1 MSDFDIERRI
11 TPTETTVEYRCE
23 CQKTGRKKPVIVG
36 HAAVFRSESRN
47 LGGFIETIHPD
58 AFNKVLATNPD
69 VLGVYNHDKNILLAR
84 TGNGSL
90 RLNVDERGLRYEMT
104 LPNTTQAA
112 DVAELVSEGLVV
124 GSSFAFAIDR
134 DGGDSWAAGSDGI
147 RRREIRSV
155 ALLEDVGPVARPAYN
170 ASSVVVSRRAL
181 ETALG
186 EAYRP
191 NVTMANAAKR
201 GLKATERHDVE
212 SGLALLAERIAARE
226 IITPEEI
233 GILRAVQERCL
244 AAKNA
249 KWSGTL
255 PWVEWQLAGGDSG
268 AKWVTRHSEWATEA
282 QEPAAQEVREE
293 PEPEMEVEEG
303 DDEPTGTLSPENFA
317 LYEAIEKIAVDE
329 GKWDQAGPA
338 GAHYMKESPFA
349 GRGIKCQNC
358 VFWNEGGTCDVVNG
372 AIEPEAVCKLWVIPE
387 EMLVEERAP
396 DQESPEDEEPAERSA
411 PPGGVDLKPTAGM
424 AAAAKRG
431 LKLHEEGRSGDG
443 LKPET
448 VARANK
454 LARREE
460 MNPDWVREMNAWF
473 ARHAS
478 DKRPG
483 WDDAGSE
490 TPGFVA
496 WLLWGGDAGRDFSER
511 KVAELD
517 RDKGRS
523 ADLKS
528 ETAATIARLAAIAL
542 ESAADG
548 RVD

>member
-1 MSDFDIERRI
+1 MAELDIERRV
-11 TPTETTVEYRCE
+11 TLADTAVEYRCE
-23 CQKTGRKKPVIVG
+23 CEKTGRKRPVIVG

-47 LGGFIETIHPD
+47 LGGFIESIHPE

-90 RLNVDERGLRYEMT
+90 KLNVDERGLRYEMS
-104 LPNTTQAA
+104 LPNTTHAA
-112 DVAELVSEGLVV
+112 DVAELVREGLVV

-134 DGGDSWAAGSDGI
+134 DGGDSWSAGPDGI
-147 RRREIRSV
+147 RRREIRSIS
-155 ALLEDVGPVARPAYN
+155 LLEDVGPVARPAYN

-201 GLKATERHDVE
+201 GMKASERHDVE
-212 SGLALLAERIAARE
+212 SRLACIAERIAARE

-233 GILRAVQERCL
+233 EVLRGVQERCL
-244 AAKNA
+244 AAKSA

-268 AKWVTRHSEWATEA
+268 LKWVARHGEWA
-282 QEPAAQEVREE
+282 QESRAEKMPE
-293 PEPEMEVEEG
+293 PEPEEMG
-303 DDEPTGTLSPENFA
+303 DDDEPAGTLSPENFA
-317 LYEAIEKIAVDE
+317 LYEAIEKIAVE
-329 GKWDQAGPA
+329 NGPWEQSGPA
-338 GAHYMKESPFA
+338 GAHYIADNPFA
-349 GRGIKCQNC
+349 EGGIRCQNC
-358 VFWNEGGTCDVVNG
+358 VFWNEGGSCDVVSGKIDPN
-372 AIEPEAVCKLWVIPE
+372 AICKLWVIPE
-387 EMLVEERAP
+387 EQLAAKPEEA
-396 DQESPEDEEPAERSA
+396 RSENA
-411 PPGGVDLKPTAGM
+411 TGVDLKPTEAM
-424 AAAAKRG
+424 ASAAKRG
-431 LKLHEEGRSGDG
+431 LKLHEEGKSGDG

-460 MNPDWVREMNAWF
+460 MNEAWVREMNAWF
-473 ARHAS
+473 ARHESAS
-478 DKRPG
+478 KSPG
-483 WDDAGSE
+483 WNTTGDE
-490 TPGFVA
+490 KPGFVA
-496 WLLWGGDAGRDFSER
+496 WLLWGGDAAQSFAKR

-517 RDKGRS
+517 KKGARS
-523 ADLKS
+523 VQDDH
-528 ETAATIARLAAIAL
+528 ETAAALARLKAIAL

-548 RVD
+548 RPE